1 MEADGRAAGG
11 ERHLA
16 VLARD
21 GIGLGGKGEGSDP
34 VRGGGPALVDGGGEA
49 GEAAGQDDG
58 VHTVR
63 AFRAAASRRAV
74 SQIQ

>member
-11 ERHLA
+11 ELDLA

-21 GIGLGGKGEGSDP
+21 RIGLGGEGEGGDP
-34 VRGGGPALVDGGGEA
+34 VRGGGPAPVNGGGKA
-49 GEAAGQDDG
+49 GEAACEDDG
-58 VHTVR
+58 VHAR
-63 AFRAAASRRAV
+63 ALRASASRRAL